1 MSLRKLLRRARAFV
15 HRDAHDAS
23 MDTEMR
29 HHIECEIAD
38 RVARGLSPDEARRTA
53 LRDFGGI
60 DRYKEQARDERGFR
74 PLEELL
80 YDTRHALRVLRRNPG
95 YTTAAALTFALGI
108 GLTTAIFS
116 VVYAV
121 LFQPLPYANPDRLAV
136 IWERNPNHRSQ
147 QNVVSVGNFEAW
159 RDRNRS
165 FTALVALVP
174 SPVTLG
180 GVDPE
185 RVMGAEVSPEYFRLL
200 GVRPVIGREFTSAEG
215 VEGGPSVVILSD
227 GLWRRRFAAD
237 RSIVGRPIR
246 LDDRPFTVV
255 GVMPAGF
262 DPPKFGWL
270 PDHELWL
277 PFVATA
283 NNRSWGRFL
292 LVLGRLRDGVSLES
306 ARREMA
312 AIADGLA
319 REHKGNQGWTATVV
333 GLAEQIT
340 GSVRTALLVLMG
352 AVGLL
357 LLMAATNVGSLTFG
371 FMRRR
376 AHELIVRRA
385 IGASAGRVFRQ
396 LLAHSLVVGAIGCIV
411 GLLAAAAGTR
421 LLVAVLPPEL
431 PRTSSIDV
439 NGVVLA
445 IAAAVGLVATLGV
458 GVAAAGRALSAMR
471 HGLSVSQLSP
481 TRTSARVGSGSLVVA
496 EIALGVVLTVFAGLM
511 IRSFVNLRAVDLG
524 FDMHG
529 VISARVSL
537 PPSSYG
543 TPQRQRAFFDAWG
556 ERVAAVPGV
565 QSVSFVT
572 SRPLACCAPSTKVE
586 LLDEPTP
593 PTAAASTVDVRYA
606 DSSFFAVL
614 GIPLLAGSGFAS
626 REPADGPNRVLI
638 NRALARSLWGD
649 GSPIGRRLEVALNN
663 GIDVTVIGVVGDA
676 HLVDARTPPRGT
688 VYLSAARYPSTVRD
702 IVVRSSA
709 QPDVVIRALRTTL
722 RSMDP
727 TLPLHDV
734 TTLTDAVARVIA
746 RDRFTTTLLSVFAVV
761 SLLLAAVGIYGVF
774 AAEVTA
780 RRKEIGVRLALGAQG
795 RGVLGLVLGRACR
808 LAVTGAAVGVAVGL
822 VVARPMSA
830 IVFEVATWDP
840 ASFATVAALLMTV
853 AIVATFVPALRAAR
867 TSPLEAIRSD

>member
-1 MSLRKLLRRARAFV
+1 MSLRKLLRHVRAFL
-15 HRDAHDAS
+15 HREARDVS
-23 MDTEMR
+23 MDAEMR

-38 RVARGLSPDEARRTA
+38 RVGHGMSAEEARRTA

-74 PLEELL
+74 VLEELSQ
-80 YDTRHALRVLRRNPG
+80 DTRHTLRVLRRNPG
-95 YTTAAALTFALGI
+95 YAAAAALTFALGI

-116 VVYAV
+116 VVYGV
-121 LFQPLPYANPDRLAV
+121 LFQPLPYADPHRLAV

-147 QNVVSVGNFEAW
+147 QNVVSVSNFEAW
-159 RDRNRS
+159 RERNRS
-165 FTALVALVP
+165 FTTLAALVP
-174 SPVTLG
+174 APVTIG

-185 RVMGAEVSPEYFRLL
+185 RAMGAEVSPEYFGLL
-200 GVRPVIGREFTSAEG
+200 GVRPAIGRGFTATEG
-215 VEGGPSVVILSD
+215 REGGPGAVILSD
-227 GLWRRRFAAD
+227 GLWRRRFGAD
-237 RSIVGRPIR
+237 RSIVGRAIR
-246 LDDRPFTVV
+246 LDEKPFVVV
-255 GVMPAGF
+255 GVMPPGF

-283 NNRSWGRFL
+283 DNRSWGRFL

-306 ARREMA
+306 ARREMV
-312 AIADGLA
+312 AIADDLA
-319 REHKGNQGWTATVV
+319 REHKRNEGWSATVV

-340 GSVRTALLVLMG
+340 GGVRTALLVLMG

-357 LLMAATNVGSLTFG
+357 LLMAAANVGSLTFG

-376 AHELIVRRA
+376 THELAVRRA

-396 LLAHSLVVGAIGCIV
+396 LLTHSLVVGTIGCVV
-411 GLLAAAAGTR
+411 GLVAAVAGTR
-421 LLVAVLPPEL
+421 LLVAMLPPEL
-431 PRTSSIDV
+431 PRTSSISV

-445 IAAAVGLVATLGV
+445 VAAAGGLLTTLGVGIAAAV
-458 GVAAAGRALSAMR
+458 RSLSAASD
-471 HGLSVSQLSP
+471 GLAASP
-481 TRTSARVGSGSLVVA
+481 SSAARSSARVGSGTLVIA

-524 FDMHG
+524 FDARG
-529 VISARVSL
+529 VITGRVSL
-537 PPSSYG
+537 PTASYG
-543 TPQRQRAFFDAWG
+543 TPERQRMFFESWG
-556 ERVAAVPGV
+556 ERVAAIPGV

-593 PTAAASTVDVRYA
+593 PTAAASIVDVRYV
-606 DSSFFAVL
+606 DSSFFAAL
-614 GIPLLAGSGFAS
+614 RMPMLAGNGF
-626 REPADGPNRVLI
+626 RTGEQPDGPNRVVI
-638 NRALARSLWGD
+638 NRALARTLWPDANPVGK
-649 GSPIGRRLEVALNN
+649 RLRVTLYN
-663 GIDVTVIGVVGDA
+663 GIEATVIGVVGDA

-688 VYLSAARYPSTVRD
+688 AYLSAARYPSTIRD
-702 IVVRSSA
+702 IVVRSSGP
-709 QPDVVIRALRTTL
+709 PDAVVRELRATL
-722 RSMDP
+722 RSMDA
-727 TLPLHDV
+727 TLPLHEV
-734 TTLTDAVARVIA
+734 TTLSDAVGRVMA
-746 RDRFTTTLLSVFAVV
+746 RDRFTTTLLSVFAAV

-795 RGVLGLVLGRACR
+795 RGVLALVLGRAIR
-808 LAVTGAAVGVAVGL
+808 LAIAGAAAGIIGGVL
-822 VVARPMSA
+822 LARPMSA

-840 ASFATVAALLMTV
+840 VSFATVAALLLTV
-853 AIVATFVPALRAAR
+853 AIVATLVPALRAAR